1 MTYRIIQFHSNV
13 YLEQFHHLSQA
24 CLQFYSHNYAFRDLE
39 IKTIVISSLMSS
51 IFSVFLMLH
60 FISLNYALIN
70 DHSPSVSLVP
80 GLNVGLSVVSPGP
93 VLVETVLLVDTPVD
107 MFIISN
113 TTQY

>member
-1 MTYRIIQFHSNV
+1 
-13 YLEQFHHLSQA
+13 
-24 CLQFYSHNYAFRDLE
+24 
-39 IKTIVISSLMSS
+39 MSS

-60 FISLNYALIN
+60 FIFLNYALIN

-80 GLNVGLSVVSPGP
+80 GLNVGLSVVFPGP

-113 TTQY
+113 TTQC